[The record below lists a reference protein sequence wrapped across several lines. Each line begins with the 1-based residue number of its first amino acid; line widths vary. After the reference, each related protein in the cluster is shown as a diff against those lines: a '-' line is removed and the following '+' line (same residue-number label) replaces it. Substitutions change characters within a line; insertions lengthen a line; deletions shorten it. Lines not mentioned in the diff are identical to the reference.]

1 MPYVIGVDTGG
12 TFTDC
17 VIVDEKGRVA
27 IGKSPSSPEDFS
39 RGVVES
45 VGVVA
50 DSLGKS
56 LREVLADTAVLAY
69 GSTVGTNAVITRSGA
84 KAGLITTKGFE
95 DTLLIMR
102 AIGRVAG
109 LSESEIVHM
118 VRTDKP
124 PPIIPKSLIRG
135 VRERVDYGGRVIIPL
150 NREDAARAAKE
161 LVEQGVEAIAI
172 CLLWSFKN
180 PAHERAIKEMVEQAY
195 PHIYVTASCDVVPLL
210 REYERTSTMALN
222 AYLGPV
228 MRRYLLKLEEKLKE
242 EGLGGSLLIM
252 QAYGGS
258 LPVERAVVQPVST
271 ISSGPVGGVVA
282 SKYLAEHL
290 GYENV
295 ITTDVGGTSFDV
307 GLIYKGAIE
316 RAREAVIGQYHVMTP
331 MMEVASIGAGGGSIA
346 WLEPT
351 TNLLRVGPH
360 SAGARPGP
368 VCYDAGGSQPTVTD
382 ADLVLGYLNPDYFLE
397 GRIRL
402 SLEKARQAI
411 QEHIAGPMGMDMAE
425 AAAAINAITNAHMSD
440 LIRKVTIERGYDPR
454 SCVLFAYG
462 GSGPVHAAVYGQD
475 LGVQKIIVPST
486 AATHSAMGVASSDVI
501 HAYELSDHMVVPVD
515 KERFHSN
522 FLDLE
527 RRARADL
534 EAEGFGEDI
543 VIKRFVDMRYRRQ
556 VHEITTPVS
565 LGQLS
570 QEDLEALNSEFERI
584 YEMSYGR
591 GSAFREAGIEMLAF
605 RVEATGRIPRPVLA
619 RQKPGPR
626 DPAPA
631 LKGEREVF
639 FPGQGFVSTVVYDM
653 RKLRAGNALGGP
665 AIIETPVTT
674 IVVHPG
680 QEARV
685 DEYMNVVIEY

>member
-27 IGKSPSSPEDFS
+27 IGKSPSTPEDFS
-39 RGVVES
+39 LGVVES
-45 VGVVA
+45 VKVVA
-50 DSLGKS
+50 GSLGKS

-135 VRERVDYGGRVIIPL
+135 VRERVDREGRVVIPL
-150 NREDAARAAKE
+150 NREDAALAARE

-180 PAHERAIKEMVEQAY
+180 PSHEKAIKEMVEAGY
-195 PHIYVTASCDVVPLL
+195 PHVYVTASCDVVPLL

-222 AYLGPV
+222 AYLGPI
-228 MRRYLLKLEEKLKE
+228 MRRYLLRLEEKLKG
-242 EGLGGSLLIM
+242 EGLQGPLLIM

-282 SKYLAEHL
+282 SRYLAEHL

-307 GLIYKGAIE
+307 GLIYGGSIE
-316 RAREAVIGQYHVMTP
+316 RAREAVVAQYHVMTP

-346 WLEPT
+346 WLEPGT
-351 TNLLRVGPH
+351 SLLRVGPQ

-368 VCYDAGGSQPTVTD
+368 VCYDAGGTQPTVTD
-382 ADLVLGYLNPDYFLE
+382 ADLVLGYLNPDYFLG

-402 SLEKARQAI
+402 NLEKARQSI
-411 QEHIAGPMGMDMAE
+411 QEQIAAPMGMEVAE

-440 LIRKVTIERGYDPR
+440 LVRKVTIERGYDPR

-462 GSGPVHAAVYGQD
+462 GAGPVHAAVYGQD
-475 LGVQKIIVPST
+475 LGVQKIIVPWT
-486 AATHSAMGVASSDVI
+486 AATHSAMGVASSDVM
-501 HAYELSDHMVVPVD
+501 HTYELSDHMVVPVD
-515 KERFHSN
+515 ADRFHSN
-522 FLDLE
+522 FRTLE
-527 RRARADL
+527 KGAWADL
-534 EAEGFGEDI
+534 GAEGFGEDVLI
-543 VIKRFVDMRYRRQ
+543 NRYVDMRYRRQ
-556 VHEITTPVS
+556 VHEITTPVPPGP
-565 LGQLS
+565 LD
-570 QEDLEALNSEFERI
+570 QEDLEALNREFERI

-619 RQKPGPR
+619 PQTPGQR
-626 DPAPA
+626 NAGSA
-631 LKGEREVF
+631 LKGAREVF
-639 FPGQGFVSTVVYDM
+639 YPARGFVSTAVYDIG
-653 RKLRAGNALGGP
+653 RLDPGNAIQGP
-665 AIIETPVTT
+665 AIVETPVTT
-674 IVVHPG
+674 IVVNPG
-680 QEARV
+680 QEARM
-685 DEYMNVVIEY
+685 DEYRNIVIEW